1 MKKLKVLLGALALI
15 ASMALVGCNQPAGSG
30 AGTVTGGAEETT
42 EIVVFD
48 PATYTGN
55 AGEVVEVSGEKY
67 LKVTP
72 DGYNTWIALPEALNL
87 KGKTTAECKV
97 FAEAGQSKLSDCQF
111 FVSLMDNNS
120 ESPAK
125 IYEVG
130 TYKPLPTAPTAV
142 TASHFVETQWNKA
155 SDTDVCVAVQPVVQ
169 DAENGYAA
177 VSNIVVYFGKITVK

>member
-1 MKKLKVLLGALALI
+1 MKKLKVLLGAIALI
-15 ASMALVGCNQPAGSG
+15 ASMALVSCGDPVN
-30 AGTVTGGAEETT
+30 TTTGDGENT

-55 AGEVVEVSGEKY
+55 IGEVIDIEGEKF

-72 DGYNTWIALPEALNL
+72 DGYNTWIALPESLNL

-97 FAEAGQSKLSDCQF
+97 FAELGQSKSSDCQF
-111 FVSLMDNNS
+111 FISLMDNS
-120 ESPAK
+120 DTPAK

-130 TYKPLPTAPTAV
+130 TYKPIPTTPTAV

-169 DAENGYAA
+169 DAENGYAT
-177 VSNIVVYFGKITVK
+177 VNNVVVYFGKITVK